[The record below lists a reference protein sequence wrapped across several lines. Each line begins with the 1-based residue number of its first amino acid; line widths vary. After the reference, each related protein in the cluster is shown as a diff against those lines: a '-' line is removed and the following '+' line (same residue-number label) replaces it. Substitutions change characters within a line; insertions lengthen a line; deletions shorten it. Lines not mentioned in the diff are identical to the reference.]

1 MTYHSFPGTND
12 VSGHVYMLPHR
23 PEDAGL
29 ALKCGGVTIRI
40 EFTEETAT
48 RLADSL
54 QRWYASRDSE
64 RVAPDEWVATDI
76 TGG

>member
-12 VSGHVYMLPHR
+12 VSGYVYMLPHR

-40 EFTEETAT
+40 ELTEETAT
-48 RLADSL
+48 RLARAL
-54 QRWYASRDSE
+54 EAWYAS
-64 RVAPDEWVATDI
+64 PGGKKVATDEDVALDI